1 MKQNHK
7 MIIKLA
13 LAVVVCVQPLF
24 GRNFFSVVMGAYSTM
39 APIDFYGVLLDQDGN
54 PVADAKVPYLIYK
67 PLGISRYSCKT
78 QADGRFEIHRGK
90 GLMLDIEDIS
100 LKGYEYHENQNE
112 TRFDYQTDMT
122 KHHVPDKANPVVF
135 RIRRKNPER
144 VYLYELGW
152 VKMQVS
158 RRTPVSSYDLANH
171 THGRHNQ
178 IQSGRGR
185 IFCDLEMSGEF
196 DEGTRQWTVTFTA
209 NGENAGLL
217 PISDEKLYEAPA
229 DGYRK
234 SVTMNLSEEEDYTRE
249 HGKHGKVYLYARL
262 RDPGYYAR
270 FEIFILRSHSTST
283 SKGPDRWISFTVSGV
298 FINPYGTRC
307 LEHLYTY
314 PDDTEAL
321 DELHRKLDWDELD
334 KLKDTIDQA
343 FRNQE
348 LVPMPDFR
356 KLGKGGKDIID

>member
-1 MKQNHK
+1 MKSNHK
-7 MIIKLA
+7 KIIL
-13 LAVVVCVQPLF
+13 LVMAVVVGVQPLL
-24 GRNFFSVVMGAYSTM
+24 GHSFFSVVMGAYSTM

-54 PVADAKVPYLIYK
+54 PVPDANVPYLIYR

-78 QADGRFEIHRGK
+78 HADGRFEIHRGK
-90 GLMLDIEDIS
+90 GLMLDIEEIS

-112 TRFDYQTDMT
+112 TRFDYETDMT
-122 KHHVPDKANPVVF
+122 KRHVPDKANPVVF

-144 VYLYELGW
+144 VYLYQRGIRELYLDNRKWKIAG
-152 VKMQVS
+152 
-158 RRTPVSSYDLANH
+158 YDLAQQ
-171 THGRHNQ
+171 THGRHNE
-178 IQSGRGR
+178 ILSGRR
-185 IFCDLEMSGEF
+185 PIFCDLEMSGEF
-196 DEGTRQWTVTFTA
+196 DEEARQWTVTFTA

-270 FEIFILRSHSTST
+270 LEIRYLFSKNGSSGKYHYVRFEADNI
-283 SKGPDRWISFTVSGV
+283 

-314 PDDTEAL
+314 PDDTDAW
-321 DELHRKLDWDELD
+321 DELQRKLDWDELD

>member
-1 MKQNHK
+1 
-7 MIIKLA
+7 
-13 LAVVVCVQPLF
+13 
-24 GRNFFSVVMGAYSTM
+24 
-39 APIDFYGVLLDQDGN
+39 
-54 PVADAKVPYLIYK
+54 PYLIYK

-100 LKGYEYHENQNE
+100 LKGYEYHEYQNE

-122 KHHVPDKANPVVF
+122 KRHVPDKANPVVF

-144 VYLYELGW
+144 VYLYQRSMRELYLDNRKWKIAG
-152 VKMQVS
+152 
-158 RRTPVSSYDLANH
+158 YDLAQQ
-171 THGRHNQ
+171 THGRHNELL
-178 IQSGRGR
+178 SGRR
-185 IFCDLEMSGEF
+185 PIFCDLEMSGEF
-196 DEGTRQWTVTFTA
+196 DEEARQWTVTFTA

-217 PISDEKLYEAPA
+217 PISEEKLYEAPS

-234 SVTMNLSEEEDYTRE
+234 SVTMHLSEKENYVE
-249 HGKHGKVYLYARL
+249 KHCKNKDGYVYLYARL

-270 FEIFILRSHSTST
+270 LEIPYLYSGNGSSDNYHYVCFETRH
-283 SKGPDRWISFTVSGV
+283 V

-314 PDDTEAL
+314 PDDTDAR
-321 DELHRKLDWDELD
+321 DKLHRKLDWDERD
-334 KLKDTIDQA
+334 KLYDTIDQA